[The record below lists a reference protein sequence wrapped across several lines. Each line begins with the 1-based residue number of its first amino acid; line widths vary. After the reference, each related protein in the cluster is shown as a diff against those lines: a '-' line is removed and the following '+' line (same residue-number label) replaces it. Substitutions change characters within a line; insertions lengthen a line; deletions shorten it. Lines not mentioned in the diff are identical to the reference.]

1 MAPIHNMTAT
11 AHRLGLLLFFW
22 LGQLT
27 TTHAQP
33 DWIEAQV
40 VCGRKTVPHAIV
52 QSLTDGKIGTVA
64 DSLGR
69 FRLWVSGVESLLVT
83 ALGYSDTTVQV
94 SAVRTNRAAQIHLRE
109 RPRALPELSIAG
121 QRTVFFELGNRSH
134 LGAHKNSPT
143 TLSTL
148 RVNEAGGTV
157 GAVFPIPRRGVIH
170 EIHVY
175 LLPDSEAY
183 YVVSLAGLSKPRENY
198 RRYPKDSLLRPL
210 SKETFVLSPPQIAGW
225 VTLDLRNYEI
235 PLPPDHL
242 VVLLNRVETR
252 RRAKD
257 ESEMLD
263 YNIALQADPNKQIRN
278 LYSSG
283 GMVSIFARND
293 AHAAVAV
300 SCEGPEE
307 KKGKRK

>member
-1 MAPIHNMTAT
+1 MHYLTAT
-11 AHRLGLLLFFW
+11 APRLGLLLFLWF
-22 LGQLT
+22 GQLT
-27 TTHAQP
+27 TANAQG
-33 DWIEAQV
+33 DWLEAQV
-40 VCGRKTVPHAIV
+40 LSGRKAVPHAIV
-52 QSLTDGKIGTVA
+52 QSVTDGKVGTVA

-83 ALGYSDTTVQV
+83 ALGYADTTVQV
-94 SAVRTNRAAQIHLRE
+94 SALRKSRAAQIQLRE
-109 RPRALPELSIAG
+109 RPIALPELSIAG
-121 QRTVFFELGNRSH
+121 QRTVSFELGNRSH
-134 LGAHKNSPT
+134 LVAHKNSPT
-143 TLSTL
+143 SLATL
-148 RVNEAGGTV
+148 RVNEAGGTT
-157 GAVFPIPRRGVIH
+157 GAVFPIARKGVVR

-175 LLPDSEAY
+175 VLPDPEAY

-210 SKETFVLSPPQIAGW
+210 TKETFVLSPPKKAGW
-225 VTLDLRNYEI
+225 VTLDLSNYEI

-257 ESEMLD
+257 DSEMVD

-283 GMVSIFARND
+283 GMVSIFARSD
-293 AHAAVAV
+293 SHAAVAV

-307 KKGKRK
+307 KKGRRK